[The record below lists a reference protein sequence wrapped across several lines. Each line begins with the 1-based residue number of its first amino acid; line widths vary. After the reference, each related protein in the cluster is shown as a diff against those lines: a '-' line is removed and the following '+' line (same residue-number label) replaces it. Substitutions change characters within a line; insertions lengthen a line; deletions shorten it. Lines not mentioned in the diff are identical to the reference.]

1 MANERE
7 TIRKALDARLS
18 PLSASPRRREGIRDA
33 VAQREKKPIPKRRSL
48 VLAVALLLAL
58 AGAALAVGTNLF
70 ARFAQNDRRYEGVL
84 DQVTDVTE
92 KPASVLDEKLGM
104 VSARVDSA
112 YYDGQTLTLTI
123 AVENARRISEWTPTE
138 EEKALLKPEEGAR
151 PATPQTAMTEEEK
164 RIMADAQAAKAAGR
178 PFGIRKDTIWV
189 HDHFYTEDGI
199 SLPPYYGEDEE
210 ENGTLY
216 EIREFSPLP
225 EDVSGRETLS
235 VYAELGRSTEYY
247 YFDGQK
253 TFWRS
258 EVQRDGVGR
267 VTATVPKA
275 EAEII
280 LFTGEGTLN
289 GAACTVTAQV
299 SAIELRL
306 TIDAETD
313 AFPLTTR
320 YLDGQTWQEQPWM
333 AAVYDETGTEY
344 LPRESS
350 SAESA
355 RRLEIPFDGSGHI
368 PERLRVYV
376 YSCGVD
382 EDMPDEEEIRSGSW
396 VELTPS
402 PL

>member
-18 PLSASPRRREGIRDA
+18 PLSASPRRREGIRAA

-92 KPASVLDEKLGM
+92 APATVRDDALGT

-123 AVENARRISEWTPTE
+123 AVENARRISEWTPAE

-164 RIMADAQAAKAAGR
+164 RIMADAQAAKAAGK

-199 SLPPYYGEDEE
+199 SLPPYDGEDEE

-253 TFWRS
+253 TYWRS

-333 AAVYDETGTEY
+333 AAVYDETGREY
-344 LPRESS
+344 HPREGAQAASD
-350 SAESA
+350 
-355 RRLEIPFDGSGHI
+355 RCLTIPFDGSGHV
-368 PERLRVYV
+368 PEKLTVYV
-376 YSCGVD
+376 YRSAWD
-382 EDMPDEEEIRSGSW
+382 EPEQDEAEIRSGDS
-396 VELTPS
+396 VELTR
-402 PL
+402 

>member
-18 PLSASPRRREGIRDA
+18 PLSASPRRRECIRAA
-33 VAQREKKPIPKRRSL
+33 VAQKEKKPIPKRRSL

-164 RIMADAQAAKAAGR
+164 RIMADAQ
-178 PFGIRKDTIWV
+178 
-189 HDHFYTEDGI
+189 DGI
-199 SLPPYYGEDEE
+199 SLPPYDGEDEE

-253 TFWRS
+253 TYWRS

-382 EDMPDEEEIRSGSW
+382 EDMPDEEKIRSGSW

>member
-1 MANERE
+1 
-7 TIRKALDARLS
+7 
-18 PLSASPRRREGIRDA
+18 
-33 VAQREKKPIPKRRSL
+33 
-48 VLAVALLLAL
+48 
-58 AGAALAVGTNLF
+58 
-70 ARFAQNDRRYEGVL
+70 
-84 DQVTDVTE
+84 
-92 KPASVLDEKLGM
+92 
-104 VSARVDSA
+104 
-112 YYDGQTLTLTI
+112 
-123 AVENARRISEWTPTE
+123 
-138 EEKALLKPEEGAR
+138 
-151 PATPQTAMTEEEK
+151 
-164 RIMADAQAAKAAGR
+164 
-178 PFGIRKDTIWV
+178 
-189 HDHFYTEDGI
+189 
-199 SLPPYYGEDEE
+199 
-210 ENGTLY
+210 
-216 EIREFSPLP
+216 
-225 EDVSGRETLS
+225 
-235 VYAELGRSTEYY
+235 
-247 YFDGQK
+247 
-253 TFWRS
+253 

-275 EAEII
+275 EAEIVS
-280 LFTGEGTLN
+280 FAGKGTLN

-368 PERLRVYV
+368 PERLRVCV

>member
-1 MANERE
+1 M
-7 TIRKALDARLS
+7 
-18 PLSASPRRREGIRDA
+18 
-33 VAQREKKPIPKRRSL
+33 
-48 VLAVALLLAL
+48 
-58 AGAALAVGTNLF
+58 
-70 ARFAQNDRRYEGVL
+70 
-84 DQVTDVTE
+84 
-92 KPASVLDEKLGM
+92 
-104 VSARVDSA
+104 
-112 YYDGQTLTLTI
+112 TLTI

-253 TFWRS
+253 TYWRS

-313 AFPLTTR
+313 AFPLTTAIWTAR
-320 YLDGQTWQEQPWM
+320 HGRSSRGWRRSTTKPARNICPGKARPPSRPVGWRSPST
-333 AAVYDETGTEY
+333 AADISLKDCGCTCIPAVWTRICRTKKKFV
-344 LPRESS
+344 P
-350 SAESA
+350 A
-355 RRLEIPFDGSGHI
+355 RG
-368 PERLRVYV
+368 
-376 YSCGVD
+376 
-382 EDMPDEEEIRSGSW
+382 W
-396 VELTPS
+396 N
-402 PL
+402 

>member
-18 PLSASPRRREGIRDA
+18 PLSASPRRREGIRAA

-58 AGAALAVGTNLF
+58 TGAALAVGTNLF

-253 TFWRS
+253 TYWRS

-275 EAEII
+275 EAEIVS
-280 LFTGEGTLN
+280 FAGKGTLN

-313 AFPLTTR
+313 AFPLTAC

-333 AAVYDETGTEY
+333 AAVYD
-344 LPRESS
+344 
-350 SAESA
+350 
-355 RRLEIPFDGSGHI
+355 
-368 PERLRVYV
+368 
-376 YSCGVD
+376 
-382 EDMPDEEEIRSGSW
+382 
-396 VELTPS
+396 
-402 PL
+402 

>member
-18 PLSASPRRREGIRDA
+18 PLSASPRRREGIRAA

-112 YYDGQTLTLTI
+112 YYDGQTLTLVI
-123 AVENARRISEWTPTE
+123 AVENARCIAEWTPTE
-138 EEKALLKPEEGAR
+138 DEKALLMPDDGDGPEL
-151 PATPQTAMTEEEK
+151 PQATTEEE
-164 RIMADAQAAKAAGR
+164 RQLLSACQEAIAAGK

-199 SLPPYYGEDEE
+199 ALPPYSGDEEE

-216 EIREFSPLP
+216 ELREFTPLP
-225 EDVSGRETLS
+225 EEASGREALS
-235 VYAELGRSTEYY
+235 VYAELGRSTVYS
-247 YFDGQK
+247 YFDGEK
-253 TFWRS
+253 MYWRS

-275 EAEII
+275 EAEIVS
-280 LFTGEGTLN
+280 FTGTGTLN

-355 RRLEIPFDGSGHI
+355 QRLEILFDGSGHI

-402 PL
+402 SL

>member
-48 VLAVALLLAL
+48 VLAVALLLAR
-58 AGAALAVGTNLF
+58 AGAALAVGMNLF

-92 KPASVLDEKLGM
+92 KPAAVQDEKLGA

-112 YYDGQTLTLTI
+112 YYDGQTLTLAI
-123 AVENARRISEWTPTE
+123 AVENARCIEEWTPTE
-138 EEKALLKPEEGAR
+138 DEKALLMPDDGDGPEL
-151 PATPQTAMTEEEK
+151 PQATTEEE
-164 RIMADAQAAKAAGR
+164 RQLLSACQEAIAAGK

-199 SLPPYYGEDEE
+199 ALPPYSGDEKE

-216 EIREFSPLP
+216 ELREFTPLP
-225 EDVSGRETLS
+225 GEASGRETLS
-235 VYAELGRSTEYY
+235 VYAELGRSTVYS
-247 YFDGQK
+247 YFDGEK
-253 TFWRS
+253 MYWRS

-275 EAEII
+275 EAEIVS
-280 LFTGEGTLN
+280 FTGTGTLN

-355 RRLEIPFDGSGHI
+355 LRLEIPFDGSGHI